1 MGKYLYRLVEWI
13 AEVHSELLRLN
24 DAYEYHF
31 TDKELHFLIIGA
43 LGMIMIFVIYPIFK
57 WLAGKNHVMVI
68 SWIYV
73 FTLIIVIT
81 FAIEIG
87 QRVTGTG
94 VMEFA
99 DIMFGVVG
107 FICMFL
113 AFSVVRGGWHL
124 IKRLIGR
131 WRERQR
137 RGAEIRRS
145 TEQPGIWQGPDRRR
159 NGRQE

>member
-1 MGKYLYRLVEWI
+1 MGKFLYRLVEWI

-57 WLAGKNHVMVI
+57 WLAEKNHVMVI

-87 QRVTGTG
+87 QRVTNTG

-113 AFSVVRGGWHL
+113 VFSVVRGVWHL
-124 IKRLIGR
+124 IKRLIYR
-131 WRERQR
+131 WRESQR
-137 RGAEIRRS
+137 RSAETQRRS
-145 TEQPGIWQGPDRRR
+145 KQPGGWTGPDRRQ